1 MHIEDLK
8 KKHIDVLIRL
18 SQRISFK
25 GKSKFGQN
33 QNNEKQHTNSLSD
46 SLIIDPIKSNEQ
58 KINSSQNN
66 IDRNEVYDTRKI
78 IELII
83 GLLNKNESIS

>member
-25 GKSKFGQN
+25 GKSKSRF
-33 QNNEKQHTNSLSD
+33 D
-46 SLIIDPIKSNEQ
+46 SLISELIKSNEQ

-66 IDRNEVYDTRKI
+66 IDRNKVYDTRKI
-78 IELII
+78 IELITDI
-83 GLLNKNESIS
+83 LNKSESIS

>member
-8 KKHIDVLIRL
+8 KKHIYVLIRL
-18 SQRISFK
+18 SQRISLK
-25 GKSKFGQN
+25 GKSKSRF
-33 QNNEKQHTNSLSD
+33 D
-46 SLIIDPIKSNEQ
+46 SLISELIKSNEQ

-83 GLLNKNESIS
+83 GLLNKHESIS